1 MTTARDTPGL
11 ELTATRRRTDRIGGQ
26 KPKTSWQYWPTTSI
40 DQIGDTKLVDLLP
53 DALSNPDLENE
64 ADIAW
69 GIAQSE
75 LHVAKGPSAR
85 IDLLFGEG
93 ADLRKSRQVR
103 S

>member
-1 MTTARDTPGL
+1 MTTARDTLGL
-11 ELTATRRRTDRIGGQ
+11 ERTATRRRTDRIGSQ
-26 KPKTSWQYWPTTSI
+26 KRKISWQYWPTTSI
-40 DQIGDTKLVDLLP
+40 DQIGDTKPVDLLP
-53 DALSNPDLENE
+53 DDLNDPDIEDQ

-69 GIAQSE
+69 GVAQSE

-85 IDLLFGEG
+85 VDLLFGDG